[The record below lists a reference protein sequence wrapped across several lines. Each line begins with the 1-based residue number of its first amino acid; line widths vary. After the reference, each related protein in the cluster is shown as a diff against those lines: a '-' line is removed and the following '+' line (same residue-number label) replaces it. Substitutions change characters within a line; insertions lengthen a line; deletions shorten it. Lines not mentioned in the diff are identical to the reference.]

1 MRSKILI
8 IATLL
13 AGCQGQPSS
22 VYDRPIPDRN
32 DKDAMFE
39 IRDGVKPEDQDAWQ
53 QIVMR
58 RMNPMAK
65 AIMSKTVGEAIGR
78 VKAKAACMEKHDVQ
92 KAPANDI
99 AAYNKEVHAYN
110 ECLKMPV

>member
-1 MRSKILI
+1 
-8 IATLL
+8 
-13 AGCQGQPSS
+13 
-22 VYDRPIPDRN
+22 
-32 DKDAMFE
+32 MFE
-39 IRDGVKPEDQDAWQ
+39 IRDGLKPEDQDAWQ
-53 QIVMR
+53 QILMR
-58 RMNPMAK
+58 RINPMAK

-78 VKAKAACMEKHDVQ
+78 VKAKSACMEEHSVQ